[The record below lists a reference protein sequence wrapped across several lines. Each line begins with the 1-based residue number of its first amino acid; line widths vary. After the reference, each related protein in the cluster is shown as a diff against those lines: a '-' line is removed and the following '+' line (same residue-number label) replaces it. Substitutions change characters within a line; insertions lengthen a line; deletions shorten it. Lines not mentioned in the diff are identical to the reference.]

1 MLHTYYNE
9 KLIELITNSEV
20 TKILDEE
27 SSERKKK
34 FSSSELTIFDN
45 QEEKLFRVK
54 TRFIQTYTPNNDKKE
69 IFQKVKVELDKIQT
83 NSENLFNTIDR
94 DIDLQKSNFEER
106 MKQKNGKTSKYLII
120 FIY

>member
-54 TRFIQTYTPNNDKKE
+54 TRFI
-69 IFQKVKVELDKIQT
+69 
-83 NSENLFNTIDR
+83 
-94 DIDLQKSNFEER
+94 
-106 MKQKNGKTSKYLII
+106 
-120 FIY
+120 